1 MTSIK
6 VVVADDHPIVRS
18 GLSALLAS
26 LDDIEV
32 VGLATD
38 GREAVEQARSHR
50 PDVVVLDLQM
60 PGMDGFAAAREIGRV
75 VPEAAVLVLT
85 MFGDDESVF
94 SAMRAGAHGYIVKGA
109 EQEEIERAVRAV
121 AAGEA
126 IFSAGVAARVLAYF
140 SSPPAQS
147 AQEFPEL
154 TARERKILD
163 LLAEGLPNHVIADR
177 LGLARK
183 TVANNV
189 SSILTK
195 LQVADRAQAIIRARD
210 AGLGRTERD
219 AGPL

>member
-38 GREAVEQARSHR
+38 GREAVEQTRSHR

-60 PGMDGFAAAREIGRV
+60 PSMDGFAAAREIGRV
-75 VPEAAVLVLT
+75 VPEAGVLVLT

-94 SAMRAGAHGYIVKGA
+94 SAMRAGARGYMVKGA

-140 SSPPAQS
+140 SSPPAQP
-147 AQEFPEL
+147 AQKFPEL

-163 LLAEGLPNHVIADR
+163 LLAEGLSNHVIADR

-210 AGLGRTERD
+210 AGLGRN
-219 AGPL
+219 

>member
-38 GREAVEQARSHR
+38 GREAVEQTRSHR

-94 SAMRAGAHGYIVKGA
+94 SAMRAGARGYMVKGA

-140 SSPPAQS
+140 SSPPAQPL
-147 AQEFPEL
+147 QEFPEL

-210 AGLGRTERD
+210 AGLGRN
-219 AGPL
+219 

>member
-1 MTSIK
+1 MTPVR

-38 GREAVEQARSHR
+38 GREAVEQARSTR
-50 PDVVVLDLQM
+50 PDVVLLDLQM

-75 VPEAAVLVLT
+75 VPESAVLVLT
-85 MFGDDESVF
+85 MHGDDESVF
-94 SAMRAGAHGYIVKGA
+94 AAMRAGAHGYIIKGA

-126 IFSAGVAARVLAYF
+126 IFSSGVAARVLGFF
-140 SSPPAQS
+140 SSPPAQPG
-147 AQEFPEL
+147 QEFPEL
-154 TARERKILD
+154 TARESKILD
-163 LLAEGLPNHVIADR
+163 LLAAGLPNHAIADR

-195 LQVADRAQAIIRARD
+195 LQVADRIQAILRARD
-210 AGLGRTERD
+210 AGLGRS
-219 AGPL
+219 